1 MARPTAPTTDV
12 LHHRFTSMGTTVEC
26 FLEAEPSA
34 DAWASIWAVEAEF
47 HRLDEL
53 LSRFRP
59 DSELSQLNERGS
71 LVVGPDLLR
80 VTEIALEARERT
92 MGRIDP
98 TVHDAVVAAGYDRTF
113 REIPPDR
120 PDAPV
125 QTLVWCGGRVRVD
138 RRLSIVDLDPGVHLD
153 FGGIAKGDAA
163 DRACDVLG
171 AVGPCFVSAGGD
183 LAIRGVPRAG
193 FWPVDVETADGTVH
207 LRLTT
212 GAVATS
218 GRDCGR
224 WRRGGRELHHLIDPS
239 TGQPAETG
247 LLRVTVVTATAVEGE
262 IMAKSLFLAGV
273 EAAVSEAH
281 ALRVPALLVTQ
292 DGRTLWAGGL
302 QAP

>member
-1 MARPTAPTTDV
+1 V
-12 LHHRFTSMGTTVEC
+12 IHHTFTSMGTTVEC
-26 FLEAEPSA
+26 FLEAEPTA

-80 VTEIALEARERT
+80 VTELALEARERT
-92 MGRIDP
+92 SGRVDP

-113 REIPPDR
+113 SEIPPDR
-120 PDAPV
+120 ADWPL
-125 QTLVWCGGRVRVD
+125 QTLVRCGGSVRVD
-138 RRLSIVDLDPGVHLD
+138 RRLSIVELDPGVHLD

-163 DRACDVLG
+163 DRAGEILG
-171 AVGPCFVSAGGD
+171 VAGPCFVSAGGD
-183 LAIRGVPRAG
+183 IAIHGVPKAG
-193 FWPVDVETADGTVH
+193 FWPVNVETAEGTVH

-224 WRRGGRELHHLIDPS
+224 WRIAGQELHHLIDPS
-239 TGQPAETG
+239 TGRPAETD

-262 IMAKSLFLAGV
+262 IMAKALFLAG
-273 EAAVSEAH
+273 EDAAVREANE
-281 ALRVPALLVTQ
+281 LRVPAMLVTQ
-292 DGRTLWAGGL
+292 DGGTRWAGGL
-302 QAP
+302 RAP